1 MQDFK
6 VPTCSK
12 TRRIPEEVRY
22 FHIFRNIESTQ
33 QNELSKAKNRLAKL
47 QREKMAL
54 EKVRQKKIEDAR
66 KLVVK
71 KDEFLPQRIWT
82 IENLD
87 G

>member
-1 MQDFK
+1 M
-6 VPTCSK
+6 
-12 TRRIPEEVRY
+12 RY

-66 KLVVK
+66 KMVVK
-71 KDEFLPQRIWT
+71 KDEYLPQRIWT
-82 IENLD
+82 IENLA

>member
-1 MQDFK
+1 MYLP
-6 VPTCSK
+6 VVRLSS
-12 TRRIPEEVRY
+12 ILEVRY

-66 KLVVK
+66 KMVVK

>member
-1 MQDFK
+1 MYLP
-6 VPTCSK
+6 VVRLSS
-12 TRRIPEEVRY
+12 ILEVRY
-22 FHIFRNIESTQ
+22 FRIFRNIESTQ

-66 KLVVK
+66 KMVVK